1 MLMRSCAA
9 LLLLL
14 LLGCARTVGPQVVEE
29 EPTVSDPRML
39 WQEETDA
46 PSFHR
51 LYQRFFE
58 PWWL

>member
-1 MLMRSCAA
+1 MRMRACAA

-14 LLGCARTVGPQVVEE
+14 LLGCARTVPMVREE
-29 EPTVSDPRML
+29 EPTVSDPRTL

-51 LYQRFFE
+51 VSQRFYA
-58 PWWL
+58 PHWL